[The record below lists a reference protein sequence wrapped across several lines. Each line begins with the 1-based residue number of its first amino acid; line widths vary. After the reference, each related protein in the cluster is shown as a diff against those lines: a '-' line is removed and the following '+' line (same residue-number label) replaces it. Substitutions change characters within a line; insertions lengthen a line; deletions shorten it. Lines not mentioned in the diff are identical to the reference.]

1 VFSGGGSLKA
11 SKNGLRR
18 GLQIERGARRGFCRS
33 HCTACLFSEHL
44 AVAGRLGVTCRYA
57 RGRGLRRTACGGVA
71 GLMRRRLGDRS
82 AFAVLVCFKAAIDFL
97 LPGRCKVGFDRGCT
111 QSSNVPSGTGDMGPR
126 AGPLAVVAARMP
138 HRKRG
143 IKAIRL
149 KKDKGVSQ
157 EYTVDGLSRRW
168 RSFIFRDDCLL
179 PETLGAR
186 PINWR
191 PLLLC

>member
-1 VFSGGGSLKA
+1 
-11 SKNGLRR
+11 
-18 GLQIERGARRGFCRS
+18 
-33 HCTACLFSEHL
+33 
-44 AVAGRLGVTCRYA
+44 
-57 RGRGLRRTACGGVA
+57 
-71 GLMRRRLGDRS
+71 
-82 AFAVLVCFKAAIDFL
+82 
-97 LPGRCKVGFDRGCT
+97 
-111 QSSNVPSGTGDMGPR
+111 
-126 AGPLAVVAARMP
+126 MP